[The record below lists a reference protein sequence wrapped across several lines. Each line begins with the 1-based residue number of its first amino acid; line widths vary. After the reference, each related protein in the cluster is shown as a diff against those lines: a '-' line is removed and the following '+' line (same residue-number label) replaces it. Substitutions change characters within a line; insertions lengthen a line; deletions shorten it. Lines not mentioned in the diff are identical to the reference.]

1 MSGFVSGSA
10 KRLTWQRYVTAL
22 VVCAAVTALVAIVAP
37 MFSLGHTAGQRH
49 IELLGWDA
57 FTSGTQ
63 ESKIL
68 WVRIPRVLAAMLVGG
83 ALAGAGC
90 ALQALLRNPLAE
102 PFTLGISSGSSL
114 FAVLAIRFGIE
125 AHFGGIGVGGAALV
139 GAIATLLLVWQLA
152 RVGRQ
157 LPPATLV
164 LAGVTLS
171 MFCSSASVLIQYT
184 SDFSDVS
191 RMLRWMMGGL
201 DSMTMSPV
209 GYASLPI
216 IGGLLVLILYGR
228 ELNAL
233 AAGPDVA
240 ASLGVAVGRTQVVVF
255 VVSSLLVGAAIAV
268 AGPIGFIGLIVP
280 HSLRA
285 ILGPDH
291 RLLLPASVFGG
302 ATLLVVCDTI
312 SRTLL
317 VLAQLPTGAV
327 TAVLGGPFFIFILV
341 GQKRRAAM
349 WGRA

>member
-10 KRLTWQRYVTAL
+10 KRLTWQRYVVVL
-22 VVCAAVTALVAIVAP
+22 VTCAAITALVAVLSP
-37 MFSLGHTAGQRH
+37 MFSLGHAGGQRH
-49 IELLGWDA
+49 LEFLGWDA
-57 FTSGTQ
+57 LSSGTQ

-68 WVRIPRVLAAMLVGG
+68 WIRIPRVLAAMLVGG

-114 FAVLAIRFGIE
+114 FAVLAIRLGIE
-125 AHFGGIGVGGAALV
+125 AEFGGFGVGAAALV

-152 RVGRQ
+152 RVGTQ

-184 SDFSDVS
+184 SDFSDVTH
-191 RMLRWMMGGL
+191 MLRWMMGGL

-209 GYASLPI
+209 AYASLPI
-216 IGGLLVLILYGR
+216 LGGLAVLVAYGR

-255 VVSSLLVGAAIAV
+255 IVASLLVGAAIAV
-268 AGPIGFIGLIVP
+268 AGPIGFVGLIVP
-280 HSLRA
+280 HTLRA

-302 ATLLVVCDTI
+302 AVLLVVCDTI

-327 TAVLGGPFFIFILV
+327 TAVLGGPFFIAILV

-349 WGRA
+349 WGR